1 MNCSL
6 ETGILVRTLIA
17 CVGELLETP
26 LWETTP
32 ENHHI
37 RIILKIWLRAMS
49 CGNPV
54 KQVEVAA
61 GKDTNYIMLQLM
73 TQMQQEHQA
82 LL

>member
-1 MNCSL
+1 M
-6 ETGILVRTLIA
+6 RTLITR
-17 CVGELLETP
+17 VGALLETP

-32 ENHHI
+32 EIHHI
-37 RIILKIWLRAMS
+37 RITLKIWLIAMS

-61 GKDTNYIMLQLM
+61 GKDTNYIMLQLL